1 MTQNNANGVIL
12 MSLFLTL
19 NIFHTWFSA
28 SIVNFEQVNA
38 DWVAAVY
45 VNYTVFKKIEHT
57 WRK

>member
-45 VNYTVFKKIEHT
+45 VNYTVFKKIEHI